1 MRDVELTREE
11 IGETEAILRPFVR
24 RTPCFEWGGS
34 EVDKHFGGRTEV
46 VLKLELFQQTGTFKI
61 RGALSNILRLSPEEK
76 RRGVTAVSAGN
87 HAIAVASAAAM
98 LGIGAKVVML
108 ASANVVRVAAA
119 KASGAQVLFAED
131 GPAAFELANRIAE
144 SEGRAFIHPFEGRN
158 TALGTATLGAEF
170 AEQAPRLDAL
180 ILAVGGGGLAG
191 GVSAA
196 FKQLQPAC
204 RIYGVEP
211 EGADTMHRSFA
222 VGSPQRIDRVSTIAD
237 SLAPPMALPYSFSLC
252 RANIDELVKVDDH
265 QICRAMA
272 VLFRDV
278 KLAVEPA
285 GAAALAALMGPLKDR
300 LAGKRVGVLVC
311 GSNIDA
317 ESFIRFVKQGE
328 ESFSS

>member
-222 VGSPQRIDRVSTIAD
+222 VGSPQ
-237 SLAPPMALPYSFSLC
+237 MALPYSFSLC